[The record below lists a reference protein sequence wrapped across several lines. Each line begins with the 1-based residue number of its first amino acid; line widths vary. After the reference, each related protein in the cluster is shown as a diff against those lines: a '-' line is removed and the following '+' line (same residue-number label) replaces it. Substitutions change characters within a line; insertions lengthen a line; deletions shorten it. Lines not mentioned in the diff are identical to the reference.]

1 METSCLAAVEP
12 LAVAADEDESGCE
25 RREPDLHHD
34 AEGYRAGLAPR
45 ILRMDPRPIGV
56 FDSGMGGLTVLH
68 ECLVT
73 LPHEDFV
80 YLGDGA
86 RLPYGPRPLDEIRRF
101 AAEIAAYLE
110 RQGVKLIVA
119 ACNSATAAALPDL
132 QRQLTV
138 PVIGVLAPEAHAAVL
153 ATRNR
158 RIGLLATE
166 ATVASG
172 RYPAL
177 VRSLDAG
184 TEVVSVACP
193 RLVPLIEDD
202 ELFGE
207 EITSAVREYA
217 APLKEADVDT
227 VILGCT
233 HYPLIRPIF
242 QRVFGRGV
250 TLVFSAEETAREVAE
265 TLARKGIEN
274 EVGREGSYRFLTTGD
289 PELFHELGRR
299 FLQLPIESAEHVE
312 VAALESV
319 A

>member
-1 METSCLAAVEP
+1 
-12 LAVAADEDESGCE
+12 
-25 RREPDLHHD
+25 
-34 AEGYRAGLAPR
+34 
-45 ILRMDPRPIGV
+45 MDSRPIGV

-101 AAEIAAYLE
+101 AAEIAGYLE
-110 RQGVKLIVA
+110 QQGVKLIVA

-132 QRQLTV
+132 QRQLAV

-166 ATVASG
+166 ATVTSG

-184 TEVVSVACP
+184 AEVISVACP
-193 RLVPLIEDD
+193 RLVPLIEGDD
-202 ELFGE
+202 LFGE
-207 EITSAVREYA
+207 EITAAVREYA
-217 APLKEADVDT
+217 APLKEAEVDT

-233 HYPLIRPIF
+233 HYPLVRPIF
-242 QRVFGRGV
+242 QRGFGRGL
-250 TLVFSAEETAREVAE
+250 TLVFSAEETAREAAE

-274 EVGREGSYRFLTTGD
+274 AAGREGSYRFLTTGD
-289 PELFHELGRR
+289 PGHFREMGRR

-312 VAALESV
+312 VATLEAV